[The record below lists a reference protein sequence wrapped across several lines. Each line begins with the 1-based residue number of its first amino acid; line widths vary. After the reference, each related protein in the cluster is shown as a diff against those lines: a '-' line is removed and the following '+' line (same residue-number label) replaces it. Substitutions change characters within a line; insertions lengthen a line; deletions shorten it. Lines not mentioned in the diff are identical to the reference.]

1 MKICLLGDTHFGV
14 RNDSKAFH
22 AYYEKFYS
30 EIFIPYLL
38 EHKIDTVI
46 QLGDLFD
53 RRKYINFN
61 SLAEARRYFF
71 DPLEANGIK
80 LLTLIGN
87 HDIFWKE
94 SLDVNSPDLLLKD
107 YGNITI
113 YQEPGKFVYDG
124 ITFDIVPWIC
134 KENEST
140 IATFIDESSA
150 DYCIGHFEIAGFQ
163 MMKGIDNHEGVD
175 RSYFK
180 QYKQVI
186 SGHFHTKSSEGN
198 ITYLGTPYEL
208 TWNDESDPKGFFI
221 FDTETHGIE
230 FIQNPYTIFTKFY
243 YDDDKF
249 NPDEIDVSIF
259 ASQHVKLVVV
269 KKKDFVKF
277 EKFIERIYKQ
287 DPLELKIIEDF
298 SEFESEA
305 LDASIDLEDTMTL
318 LSNYVDS
325 VETDV
330 DKERLKTLLKT
341 LYVEAQH
348 YEQA

>member
-22 AYYEKFYS
+22 AYYDYEKFYS
-30 EIFIPYLL
+30 QVFIPYLL

-113 YQEPGKFVYDG
+113 YQEPGKFVYDN

-134 KENEST
+134 KENESD
-140 IATFIDESSA
+140 IATFIDQSSA
-150 DYCIGHFEIAGFQ
+150 DYCIGHFEIAGF
-163 MMKGIDNHEGVD
+163 
-175 RSYFK
+175 
-180 QYKQVI
+180 
-186 SGHFHTKSSEGN
+186 GN

-208 TWNDESDPKGFFI
+208 TWNDESDPKGFFV
-221 FDTETHGIE
+221 FDTETRGLE

-243 YDDDKF
+243 YDDDKVD
-249 NPDEIDVSIF
+249 PDTIDVSIF
-259 ASQHVKLVVV
+259 ANQHVKLVVV

-277 EKFIERIYKQ
+277 ERFIERIYKQ

-305 LDASIDLEDTMTL
+305 LDDAIDLEDTMTL

-348 YEQA
+348 YEET

>member
-30 EIFIPYLL
+30 NVLFPYLK
-38 EHKIDTVI
+38 ENSIDTVI

-53 RRKYINFN
+53 RRKYINFL

-71 DPLEANGIK
+71 DPMEESCIK
-80 LLTLIGN
+80 LITLVGN

-94 SLDVNSPDLLLKD
+94 SLKVNSPDLLLKD

-113 YQEPGKFVYDG
+113 FQEPSS
-124 ITFDIVPWIC
+124 ITLGGVSFDIIPWIC
-134 KENEST
+134 KENEAE
-140 IATFIDESSA
+140 IATFIEQSPS

-180 QYKQVI
+180 QYKQVL
-186 SGHFHTKSSEGN
+186 SGHFHTKSNEGN

-208 TWNDESDPKGFFI
+208 TWNDEGDPKGFFI
-221 FDTETHGIE
+221 FDTETHEVE
-230 FIQNPYTIFTKFY
+230 FIQNPYTIFTKIY
-243 YDDDKF
+243 YNDDTTDY
-249 NPDEIDVSIF
+249 DSIDTSDYVD
-259 ASQHVKLVVV
+259 QHIKLIVV
-269 KKKDFVKF
+269 KKKDFHKF
-277 EKFIERIYKQ
+277 DQFIERIYKR
-287 DPLELKIIEDF
+287 DPLEIKIIEDF

-305 LDASIDLEDTMTL
+305 LDDAIDLEDTMTL
-318 LSNYVDS
+318 LSGYVDNI
-325 VETDV
+325 ETDA
-330 DKERLKTLLKT
+330 DKDRLKTLLKT

-348 YEQA
+348 YEDA